1 MSFADLHL
9 GPVFVEVPLDVLY
22 PEKYCR
28 EFYAKSMPKGSSFQ
42 AMLVRYFIRRHVD
55 QLFRGSHEITYRV
68 PADVE
73 YPVASVNQLN
83 RVYSKLR
90 NARRPVLVIGSQ
102 AMLLVR
108 ADK

>member
-1 MSFADLHL
+1 MSSADFVL

-22 PEKYCR
+22 PEPYCR

-55 QLFRGSHEITYRV
+55 QLFYGAHEITYHK
-68 PADVE
+68 PSEIE

-83 RVYSKLR
+83 RVYARLKA
-90 NARRPVLVIGSQ
+90 ARRPVLVIGSQ

-108 ADK
+108 